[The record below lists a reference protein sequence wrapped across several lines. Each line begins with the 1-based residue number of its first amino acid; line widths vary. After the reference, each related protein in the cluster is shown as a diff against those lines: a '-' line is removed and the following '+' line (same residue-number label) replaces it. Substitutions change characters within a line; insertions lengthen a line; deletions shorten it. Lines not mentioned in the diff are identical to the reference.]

1 MAVTYYEVFPKRPT
15 SRPHARIISDT
26 TAITGTSSGSEKPL
40 MLLGSAQG
48 GKPDTVYEVTNM
60 IQAREIFRGG
70 ELVDAMELAWNP
82 SSASFQAGKILAM
95 RVDGATP
102 ATITKDGLTLTSKLY
117 GVEANEIQV
126 SLTKDYKG
134 ARRFTVSKG
143 SETTTYDNIGE
154 IFTVTAED
162 QETAK
167 IAILGTAGEATK
179 LTITLGEAQPLEFTL
194 GKNGIADT
202 YTLVNTL
209 NSIDGIRATIA
220 YGGDKNVST
229 ALLDPITEK
238 AIGEGVTVTSVYGD
252 LENQLSYNN
261 LIEVV
266 SVNHGKSLADF
277 AVADLSEVTPV
288 NYGIPLKDFA
298 VTNLAGAQDGVIPTS
313 WAKQI
318 AKFANEGGYYMV
330 PLTPERA
337 IHAEARAFVTE
348 RNNEGEPMRAIVGG
362 AYDETPAESM
372 ARARA
377 LKSDRV
383 SVVGF
388 SAKRTM
394 DDGRQLQLPA
404 YMMSAQVAGF
414 ASGLPVGES
423 VTFKHFVINEL
434 SSLYDGNIH
443 DTLNNNGVIMANFVR
458 NRNDSHFRI
467 EEDITTYMD
476 RDNFIKNSN
485 ANGEAHDFLVS
496 ELRVNLEE
504 NFIGRRQG
512 NTMPNLIKSHVVS
525 FLEQKKRDSEIQD
538 FDTESVQ
545 VIINGS
551 TVNISAIIYPIA
563 SLRKIEMTV
572 VYRNQTLEA

>member
-26 TAITGTSSGSEKPL
+26 TAITGTASGSEKPL

-102 ATITKDGLTLTSKLY
+102 ATITKDGLKLTSKLY

-126 SLTKDYKG
+126 SLTEDYKG

-143 SETTTYDNIGE
+143 SETATYDNVGE
-154 IFTVTAED
+154 IFTVTAD
-162 QETAK
+162 DKATAK
-167 IAILGTAGEATK
+167 IAILGTAGKATS
-179 LTITLGEAQPLEFTL
+179 LTITLGEAQPLAFTL
-194 GKNGIADT
+194 GENGISDT

-209 NSIDGIRATIA
+209 NSIEGIRATIA

-229 ALLDPITEK
+229 ALLDPIAEK
-238 AIGEGVTVTSVYGD
+238 VIGEGVTVTSVYGD

-261 LIEVV
+261 LV
-266 SVNHGKSLADF
+266 
-277 AVADLSEVTPV
+277 EVTSV
-288 NYGIPLKDFA
+288 AYGTPLKDFT
-298 VTNLAGAQDGVIPTS
+298 VTNLAGAQDGVVPTS

-423 VTFKHFVINEL
+423 VTFKHFAINEL

>member
-102 ATITKDGLTLTSKLY
+102 ATITKDGLKLTSKLY

-143 SETTTYDNIGE
+143 SETATYDNVGE
-154 IFTVTAED
+154 IFTVTAD
-162 QETAK
+162 DKATTK
-167 IAILGTAGEATK
+167 IAILGTAGKATS
-179 LTITLGEAQPLEFTL
+179 LTITLGEAQPLSFTL
-194 GKNGIADT
+194 GENGISDT

-209 NSIDGIRATIA
+209 NTIDGIRATIA

-229 ALLDPITEK
+229 ALLDPIAEK
-238 AIGEGVTVTSVYGD
+238 AVGEGVTVTSVYGD

-261 LIEVV
+261 LIEVT
-266 SVNHGKSLADF
+266 SVNHG
-277 AVADLSEVTPV
+277 T
-288 NYGIPLKDFA
+288 PLKDFA

-313 WAKQI
+313 WANQI

-362 AYDETPAESM
+362 AYDETPAEAM

-423 VTFKHFVINEL
+423 VTFKHFAINEL

-572 VYRNQTLEA
+572 VYRNQTLES

>member
-102 ATITKDGLTLTSKLY
+102 ATITKDGLKLTSKLY

-143 SETTTYDNIGE
+143 SETATYDNVGE
-154 IFTVTAED
+154 IFTVTAD
-162 QETAK
+162 AKDTTK
-167 IAILGTAGEATK
+167 IAILGTAGKATS
-179 LTITLGEAQPLEFTL
+179 LTITLGEAQPLSFTL
-194 GKNGIADT
+194 GENGISDT

-209 NSIDGIRATIA
+209 NTIDGIRATIA

-229 ALLDPITEK
+229 ALLDPIAEK
-238 AIGEGVTVTSVYGD
+238 AVGEGVTVTSVYGD

-261 LIEVV
+261 LIEVT
-266 SVNHGKSLADF
+266 SVNHG
-277 AVADLSEVTPV
+277 T
-288 NYGIPLKDFA
+288 PLKDFA
-298 VTNLAGAQDGVIPTS
+298 VTNLAGAEDGVIPTS
-313 WAKQI
+313 WANQI

-423 VTFKHFVINEL
+423 VTFKHFAINEL

-545 VIINGS
+545 VVINGS

>member
-40 MLLGSAQG
+40 MLLGSAKG

-82 SSASFQAGKILAM
+82 SSSSFQAGKILAM

-102 ATITKDGLTLTSKLY
+102 ATITKDGLKLTSKLY

-143 SETTTYDNIGE
+143 SETSTYDNVGE
-154 IFTVTAED
+154 IFTVTADEKA
-162 QETAK
+162 TTK
-167 IAILGTAGEATK
+167 IAILGTAGKATK
-179 LTITLGEAQPLEFTL
+179 LTITLADAQPLEFTL

-209 NSIDGIRATIA
+209 NSISGIHATIA

-229 ALLDPITEK
+229 ELLDPIAEK
-238 AIGEGVTVTSVYGD
+238 VIGEGVTVTSVYGD

-261 LIEVV
+261 LV
-266 SVNHGKSLADF
+266 
-277 AVADLSEVTPV
+277 EVTSV
-288 NYGIPLKDFA
+288 AYGTPLKDFTA
-298 VTNLAGAQDGVIPTS
+298 TNLAGAQDGVVPTS

-318 AKFANEGGYYMV
+318 DKFANEGGYYMV

-362 AYDETPAESM
+362 AYDETPAASM

-394 DDGRQLQLPA
+394 DDGRQLRLPA

-423 VTFKHFVINEL
+423 VTFKHFAINEL
-434 SSLYDGNIH
+434 SSLYDGNVH

-458 NRNDSHFRI
+458 NRNNAHFRI

-476 RDNFIKNSN
+476 RNNFIKSSN

-545 VIINGS
+545 VVINGS

>member
-102 ATITKDGLTLTSKLY
+102 ATITKDGLKLTSKLY

-143 SETTTYDNIGE
+143 SETATYDNVGE
-154 IFTVTAED
+154 IFTVTAD
-162 QETAK
+162 AKETTK
-167 IAILGTAGEATK
+167 IAILGTAGKATS
-179 LTITLGEAQPLEFTL
+179 LTITLGEAQPLTFTL

-209 NSIDGIRATIA
+209 NTIDGIRATIA

-229 ALLDPITEK
+229 ALLDPIAEK
-238 AIGEGVTVTSVYGD
+238 AVGEGVTVTSVYGD

-261 LIEVV
+261 LIEVT
-266 SVNHGKSLADF
+266 SVNHG
-277 AVADLSEVTPV
+277 T
-288 NYGIPLKDFA
+288 PLKDFA

-313 WAKQI
+313 WANQI

-423 VTFKHFVINEL
+423 VTFKHFAINEL

-476 RDNFIKNSN
+476 RENFIKNSN

>member
-102 ATITKDGLTLTSKLY
+102 ATITKDGLKLTSKLY

-143 SETTTYDNIGE
+143 SETATYDNVGE
-154 IFTVTAED
+154 IFTVTAD
-162 QETAK
+162 AKDTTK
-167 IAILGTAGEATK
+167 IAILGTAGGATK

-194 GKNGIADT
+194 GENGISDT

-209 NSIDGIRATIA
+209 NTIDGIRATIA

-229 ALLDPITEK
+229 ALLDPIAEK
-238 AIGEGVTVTSVYGD
+238 AVGEGVTVTSVYGD

-261 LIEVV
+261 LIEVT
-266 SVNHGKSLADF
+266 SVNHG
-277 AVADLSEVTPV
+277 T
-288 NYGIPLKDFA
+288 PLKDFA

-313 WAKQI
+313 WANQI

-362 AYDETPAESM
+362 AYDETPAEAM

-423 VTFKHFVINEL
+423 VTFKHFAINEL

-476 RDNFIKNSN
+476 RENFIKNSN

>member
-102 ATITKDGLTLTSKLY
+102 ATITKDGLKLTSKLY

-143 SETTTYDNIGE
+143 SETATYDNVGE
-154 IFTVTAED
+154 IFTVTAD
-162 QETAK
+162 AKDTTK
-167 IAILGTAGEATK
+167 IAILGTAGKATS
-179 LTITLGEAQPLEFTL
+179 LTITLGEAQPLSFTL
-194 GKNGIADT
+194 GENGISDT

-209 NSIDGIRATIA
+209 NTIDGIRATIA

-229 ALLDPITEK
+229 ALLDPIAEK
-238 AIGEGVTVTSVYGD
+238 AVGEGVTVTSVYGD

-261 LIEVV
+261 LIEVT
-266 SVNHGKSLADF
+266 SVNHG
-277 AVADLSEVTPV
+277 T
-288 NYGIPLKDFA
+288 PLKDFA

-313 WAKQI
+313 WANQI

-423 VTFKHFVINEL
+423 VTFKHFAINEL

-476 RDNFIKNSN
+476 RENFIKNSN

>member
-102 ATITKDGLTLTSKLY
+102 ATITKDGLKLTSKLY

-143 SETTTYDNIGE
+143 SETATYDNVGE
-154 IFTVTAED
+154 IFTVTAD
-162 QETAK
+162 AKDTTK
-167 IAILGTAGEATK
+167 IAILGTAGKATS
-179 LTITLGEAQPLEFTL
+179 LTITLGEAQPLSFTL
-194 GKNGIADT
+194 GENGISDT

-209 NSIDGIRATIA
+209 NTIDGIRATIA

-229 ALLDPITEK
+229 ALLDPIAEK
-238 AIGEGVTVTSVYGD
+238 AVGEGVTVTSVYGD

-261 LIEVV
+261 LIEVT
-266 SVNHGKSLADF
+266 SVNHG
-277 AVADLSEVTPV
+277 T
-288 NYGIPLKDFA
+288 PLKDFA

-313 WAKQI
+313 WANQI

-362 AYDETPAESM
+362 AYDETPAEAM

-423 VTFKHFVINEL
+423 VTFKHFAINEL

-476 RDNFIKNSN
+476 RENFIKNSN

>member
-82 SSASFQAGKILAM
+82 SSSSFQAGKILAM

-102 ATITKDGLTLTSKLY
+102 ATITKDGLELTSKLY

-126 SLTKDYKG
+126 SLTEDYKG

-143 SETTTYDNIGE
+143 SETASYDNVGE
-154 IFTVTAED
+154 IFTVTAD
-162 QETAK
+162 AQDTTK

-261 LIEVV
+261 LIEVT
-266 SVNHGKSLADF
+266 S
-277 AVADLSEVTPV
+277 V
-288 NYGIPLKDFA
+288 NYGTPLKDFA
-298 VTNLAGAQDGVIPTS
+298 VTNLAGAEDGVIPTS
-313 WAKQI
+313 WANQI

-372 ARARA
+372 ARAKA

-423 VTFKHFVINEL
+423 VTFKHFAINEL

-476 RDNFIKNSN
+476 RENFIKNSN

-545 VIINGS
+545 VVINGS

>member
-102 ATITKDGLTLTSKLY
+102 ATITKDGLKLTSKLY

-126 SLTKDYKG
+126 SLTKDYKD

-143 SETTTYDNIGE
+143 SETITYDNVGE
-154 IFTVTAED
+154 IFTVTAEEGE
-162 QETAK
+162 ETAK
-167 IAILGTAGEATK
+167 IAILGTAGKATK
-179 LTITLGEAQPLEFTL
+179 LTITLSDAIPLDFTL
-194 GKNGIADT
+194 GENGISDT

-209 NSIDGIRATIA
+209 NSIAGIRATIA
-220 YGGDKNVST
+220 YGGDKNIST
-229 ALLDPITEK
+229 ELLDPIAEK
-238 AIGEGVTVTSVYGD
+238 VIGDGVTVTSVYGD

-261 LIEVV
+261 LIEVT
-266 SVNHGKSLADF
+266 SVEYGTPLNDF
-277 AVADLSEVTPV
+277 T
-288 NYGIPLKDFA
+288 
-298 VTNLAGAQDGVIPTS
+298 VTNLAGAEDGVIPTS
-313 WAKQI
+313 WANQI

-423 VTFKHFVINEL
+423 VTFKHFAINEL
-434 SSLYDGNIH
+434 SSLYDGNVH

-545 VIINGS
+545 VVINGS

>member
-82 SSASFQAGKILAM
+82 SSSSFQAGKILAM

-102 ATITKDGLTLTSKLY
+102 ATITKDGLKLTSKLY

-143 SETTTYDNIGE
+143 SETATYDNVGE
-154 IFTVTAED
+154 IFTVTAD
-162 QETAK
+162 DKATTK
-167 IAILGTAGEATK
+167 IAILGTAGKATS
-179 LTITLGEAQPLEFTL
+179 LTITLGEAQPLSFTL
-194 GKNGIADT
+194 GENGIADT

-209 NSIDGIRATIA
+209 NSISGIRATIA

-229 ALLDPITEK
+229 ALLDPIAEK
-238 AIGEGVTVTSVYGD
+238 VVGEGVTVTSVYGD

-261 LIEVV
+261 LV
-266 SVNHGKSLADF
+266 
-277 AVADLSEVTPV
+277 EVTSV
-288 NYGIPLKDFA
+288 AYGTPLKDFT

-313 WAKQI
+313 WANQI

-362 AYDETPAESM
+362 AYDETPAEAM

-423 VTFKHFVINEL
+423 VTFKHFAINEL

-476 RDNFIKNSN
+476 RENFIKNSN

-545 VIINGS
+545 VVINGS

>member
-102 ATITKDGLTLTSKLY
+102 ATITKGGLKLTSKLY

-143 SETTTYDNIGE
+143 SETATYDNVGE
-154 IFTVTAED
+154 IFTVTAEETE
-162 QETAK
+162 ETAK
-167 IAILGTAGEATK
+167 IAILGTAGKATS
-179 LTITLGEAQPLEFTL
+179 LTITLGEAQPLTFTL

-229 ALLDPITEK
+229 ALLDPIAEK
-238 AIGEGVTVTSVYGD
+238 AVGEGVTVTSVYGD

-261 LIEVV
+261 LIEVT
-266 SVNHGKSLADF
+266 SVTYGTPLTDF
-277 AVADLSEVTPV
+277 T
-288 NYGIPLKDFA
+288 
-298 VTNLAGAQDGVIPTS
+298 VTNLAGAEDGAIPTS

-414 ASGLPVGES
+414 ASGLPIGES
-423 VTFKHFVINEL
+423 VTFKHFAINEL

>member
-143 SETTTYDNIGE
+143 SETATYDNVGE
-154 IFTVTAED
+154 IFTVTAD
-162 QETAK
+162 AGETTK
-167 IAILGTAGEATK
+167 IAILGTAGGATK

-194 GKNGIADT
+194 GENGIADT

-209 NSIDGIRATIA
+209 NTIDGIRATIA

-229 ALLDPITEK
+229 ALLDPIAEK
-238 AIGEGVTVTSVYGD
+238 AVGEGVTVTSVYGD

-261 LIEVV
+261 LIEVT
-266 SVNHGKSLADF
+266 SVNHG
-277 AVADLSEVTPV
+277 T
-288 NYGIPLKDFA
+288 PLKDFA

-313 WAKQI
+313 WANQI

-362 AYDETPAESM
+362 AYDETPAEAM

-423 VTFKHFVINEL
+423 VTFKHFAINEL

-476 RDNFIKNSN
+476 RENFIKNSN

>member
-102 ATITKDGLTLTSKLY
+102 ATITKDGLKLTSKLY

-143 SETTTYDNIGE
+143 SETATYDNVGE
-154 IFTVTAED
+154 IFTVTAD
-162 QETAK
+162 AKDTTK
-167 IAILGTAGEATK
+167 IAILGTAGKATS
-179 LTITLGEAQPLEFTL
+179 LTITLGEAQPLSFTL
-194 GKNGIADT
+194 GENGISDT

-209 NSIDGIRATIA
+209 NTIDGIRATIA

-229 ALLDPITEK
+229 ALLDPIAEK
-238 AIGEGVTVTSVYGD
+238 AVGEGVTVTSVYGD

-261 LIEVV
+261 LIEVT
-266 SVNHGKSLADF
+266 SVNHG
-277 AVADLSEVTPV
+277 T
-288 NYGIPLKDFA
+288 PLKDFA

-313 WAKQI
+313 WASQI

-337 IHAEARAFVTE
+337 IHAEVRAFVTE

-423 VTFKHFVINEL
+423 VTFKHFAINEL

-476 RDNFIKNSN
+476 RENFIKNSN

>member
-102 ATITKDGLTLTSKLY
+102 ATITKDGLKLTSKLY

-143 SETTTYDNIGE
+143 SETATYDDVGE
-154 IFTVTAED
+154 IFTVTAD
-162 QETAK
+162 AKDTTK
-167 IAILGTAGEATK
+167 IAILGTAGKATS
-179 LTITLGEAQPLEFTL
+179 LTITLGEAQPLSFTL
-194 GKNGIADT
+194 GENGISDT

-209 NSIDGIRATIA
+209 NTIDGIRATIA

-229 ALLDPITEK
+229 ALLDPIAEK
-238 AIGEGVTVTSVYGD
+238 AVGEGVTVTSVYGD

-261 LIEVV
+261 LIEVT
-266 SVNHGKSLADF
+266 SVNHG
-277 AVADLSEVTPV
+277 T
-288 NYGIPLKDFA
+288 PLKDFA

-313 WAKQI
+313 WANQI

-362 AYDETPAESM
+362 AYDETPAEAM

-423 VTFKHFVINEL
+423 VTFKHFAINEL

-476 RDNFIKNSN
+476 RENFIKNSN